1 MAGGGVLVVGEEQE
15 IGPTLTS
22 NMGYLIQVSIG
33 SLFLSD
39 VHLLNVLVSFFSFVL
54 NLRQFCGLSFG
65 IRELVLEISFYC
77 LVLAFEKVKFGS
89 QSHKLSW
96 LTLWL
101 TLVCL
106 PVPCF
111 PDVSWNSSTE
121 QLY

>member
-1 MAGGGVLVVGEEQE
+1 MGSVLE
-15 IGPTLTS
+15 
-22 NMGYLIQVSIG
+22 
-33 SLFLSD
+33 
-39 VHLLNVLVSFFSFVL
+39 
-54 NLRQFCGLSFG
+54 

-77 LVLAFEKVKFGS
+77 LVFAFEKVKFVS
-89 QSHKLSW
+89 ESHQLLW

-111 PDVSWNSSTE
+111 PDVSWISSTE